1 MNMSN
6 KQKELE
12 KKYQFQTEYIKNVK
26 DFKSDLFE
34 KKLIPY
40 QVEFQA
46 PPRGK
51 KICWLECPYCY
62 GLSAED
68 NGERLNKSRGL
79 EILNEILDGGV
90 RKII

>member
-26 DFKSDLFE
+26 DFKSLL

-40 QVEFQA
+40 KLNFKHHQ
-46 PPRGK
+46 RK
-51 KICWLECPYCY
+51 KYV
-62 GLSAED
+62 G
-68 NGERLNKSRGL
+68 
-79 EILNEILDGGV
+79 
-90 RKII
+90 